1 MTWGADT
8 LKRAN
13 DVIARYPQKRSA
25 VMPLL
30 YLAMKEDGRLTDD
43 GMRQVAELT
52 GLTPAQIQ
60 SVASFYVM
68 YKTEAQGKYLVSV
81 CSSISCFLL
90 GADEILHAVEHAAG
104 VPAGEA
110 DDEIGVE
117 HAECIGACGGA
128 PACLVN
134 FELVEGLT
142 PEKAGEMIEW
152 LRNAKPEVINA
163 DELQTLFGGRRSFDW
178 AIKEENGAIGPF
190 PAFPPFGTA
199 ADNTD
204 ALEPGRVGTPVGGK
218 VPPPVGGGRGAEQ

>member
-1 MTWGADT
+1 MTWAPDT
-8 LKRAN
+8 LQRAE
-13 DVIARYPQKRSA
+13 DLISRYPQKRSA

-30 YLAMKEDGRLTDD
+30 YMAMKEEGRLSEE
-43 GMRQVAELT
+43 GMRRVGELT
-52 GLTPAQIQ
+52 GLTPAQVQ

-68 YKTEAQGKYLVSV
+68 YKTESQGKYLVSV
-81 CSSISCFLL
+81 CASISCFLL
-90 GADEILHAVEHAAG
+90 GADEILHAVEQAAG

-134 FELVEGLT
+134 YELVEGLT
-142 PEKAGEMIEW
+142 PEKVREMIEW

-163 DELQTLFGGRRSFDW
+163 DELQALFGGRTSFDW
-178 AIKEENGAIGPF
+178 AIKEENGAIGPY

-199 ADNTD
+199 ALNTG
-204 ALEPGRVGTPVGGK
+204 ALEPGRLATRDSRLATPEGDTS
-218 VPPPVGGGRGAEQ
+218 